1 MIIMFQFS
9 QTKSDCRIKIFQN
22 EHHKLKCTKR
32 SRSHLVSLTLIFVFL
47 SLITVL
53 ALFDATIYQ
62 KSLLQSYLELA
73 SIHTSF
79 GRPILL
85 LQLVMALVVSLFM
98 DIKKFRSVNRN
109 ESKS

>member
-1 MIIMFQFS
+1 M
-9 QTKSDCRIKIFQN
+9 
-22 EHHKLKCTKR
+22 
-32 SRSHLVSLTLIFVFL
+32 VSLTFIFVFL

-53 ALFDATIYQ
+53 ALFDAIIYQ
-62 KSLLQSYLELA
+62 QSLFQSYLELA

-79 GRPILL
+79 GGPILL

-98 DIKKFRSVNRN
+98 DIKKFRSVYRN

>member
-1 MIIMFQFS
+1 M
-9 QTKSDCRIKIFQN
+9 
-22 EHHKLKCTKR
+22 
-32 SRSHLVSLTLIFVFL
+32 VSLTLIFVFL

-85 LQLVMALVVSLFM
+85 LQLVIALVVSLFM

>member
-1 MIIMFQFS
+1 M
-9 QTKSDCRIKIFQN
+9 
-22 EHHKLKCTKR
+22 
-32 SRSHLVSLTLIFVFL
+32 VSLTLIFVFL

-98 DIKKFRSVNRN
+98 DFKKFRSVNRN